1 MMGVVRNIVL
11 MGVSGCGKSLVGEA
25 LAPKLG
31 LKFIEGDEFHTPE
44 NRKKMRDGI
53 PLNDEDR
60 LGWLTKLG
68 DLAGTS
74 EHPLIISCSA
84 LKRSYRELLC
94 SKGCDLIFVHLH
106 AQREVIKSRIEARKG
121 HFFDPGLL
129 TSQFDTLEPL
139 EPDEQG
145 FQVNVANPEHLVLA
159 EIISRLDDWNL

>member
-1 MMGVVRNIVL
+1 MAEVRIIIL
-11 MGVSGCGKSLVGEA
+11 MGVSGCGKTLVGEA
-25 LAPKLG
+25 LALKLG

-44 NRKKMRDGI
+44 NRKKMGAGI

-68 DLAGTS
+68 DLASTS

-84 LKRSYRELLC
+84 LKKSYRDLLGA
-94 SKGCDLIFVHLH
+94 KGGNLIFVHLH
-106 AQREVIKSRIEARKG
+106 APREIIEHRIKARKG

-129 TSQFDTLEPL
+129 ASQFETLEPL
-139 EPDEQG
+139 EPEEQG

-159 EIISRLDDWNL
+159 EIISRLDDWKI